1 MLVWVLQLRSLKLR
15 LSVVLGLRSL
25 SCCRVGH
32 GLSSVARYGDFP
44 TDSCYSHCDRGFSVR
59 IGEICLQLLQ
69 FISTYFLEWGICS
82 DRILTFGIRSIR
94 SPAKVGLVVTDLITS
109 PVVSWR
115 GWETPPPSTAAQL
128 SFFAQPRLS
137 EHLSLRGGLPSSSA
151 SLCLRYGGWTGLSLG
166 LLI

>member
-1 MLVWVLQLRSLKLR
+1 M
-15 LSVVLGLRSL
+15 
-25 SCCRVGH
+25 
-32 GLSSVARYGDFP
+32 
-44 TDSCYSHCDRGFSVR
+44 
-59 IGEICLQLLQ
+59 
-69 FISTYFLEWGICS
+69 
-82 DRILTFGIRSIR
+82 R

-128 SFFAQPRLS
+128 SFFAQPQLS

-151 SLCLRYGGWTGLSLG
+151 SLCLRYGGWTGFSLG

>member
-1 MLVWVLQLRSLKLR
+1 MI
-15 LSVVLGLRSL
+15 VVCPLISGAIL
-25 SCCRVGH
+25 VGH
-32 GLSSVARYGDFP
+32 
-44 TDSCYSHCDRGFSVR
+44 
-59 IGEICLQLLQ
+59 IGTLV
-69 FISTYFLEWGICS
+69 CS

>member
-1 MLVWVLQLRSLKLR
+1 MCLNKLK
-15 LSVVLGLRSL
+15 V
-25 SCCRVGH
+25 
-32 GLSSVARYGDFP
+32 
-44 TDSCYSHCDRGFSVR
+44 
-59 IGEICLQLLQ
+59 
-69 FISTYFLEWGICS
+69 CS
-82 DRILTFGIRSIR
+82 DRILTCRIKSIR

-115 GWETPPPSTAAQL
+115 GWETTPPPPSTAAQL